1 MWQIKIHSLVY
12 EEDFKSLSPFQQKII
27 LDAAGKKLSVDPKAY
42 GKPLSGEFVGFWR
55 LRVGDYRVV
64 YQIFEKQI
72 VVYVLKVGIRRD
84 NRIYRELFSR
94 LRKYNPSQ

>member
-12 EEDFKSLSPFQQKII
+12 EEDFKSLSFFQQKII
-27 LDAAGKKLSVDPKAY
+27 LDAIAKKLSLDPKAY
-42 GKPLSGEFVGFWR
+42 GKPLREGFSGFWR

-72 VVYVLKVGIRRD
+72 VVYVVKVGIRKD
-84 NRIYRELFSR
+84 DRIYKELFLR
-94 LRKYNPSQ
+94 LRKL